1 MYIKTYRR
9 DGKLNSTDKLTN
21 DNLGKVAGMLSKI
34 MLKNGTFLCG
44 YIDPLRIEG
53 SREEYDGTVHDYI
66 YLWTFKNLNEKDSKY
81 DVKDGVNIEKVF
93 ISDIE
98 DVHSILHSHPRW
110 GGRLTNEFWIDID
123 K

>member
-1 MYIKTYRR
+1 MIGVHHSGNFDNTMGFLNKMNKKDATAILRKYGERGVSLLAAATPRKTGKTAASWSYDINFTNGRYTLTWSNSNIN
-9 DGKLNSTDKLTN
+9 DG
-21 DNLGKVAGMLSKI
+21 I
-34 MLKNGTFLCG
+34 
-44 YIDPLRIEG
+44 
-53 SREEYDGTVHDYI
+53 
-66 YLWTFKNLNEKDSKY
+66 
-81 DVKDGVNIEKVF
+81 NIEKVF